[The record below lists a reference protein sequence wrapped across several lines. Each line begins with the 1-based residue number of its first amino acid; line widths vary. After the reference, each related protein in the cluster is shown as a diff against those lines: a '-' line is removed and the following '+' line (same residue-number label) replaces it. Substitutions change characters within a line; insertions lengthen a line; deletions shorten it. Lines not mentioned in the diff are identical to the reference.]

1 MIKINISSKTIEN
14 FITQVLSNFYND
26 KNQKIVFKKEED
38 NKVKWSIDI
47 GAINRLIK
55 RKLKNYPKEID
66 LEKLITL
73 DYKELCDLKD
83 FIDKINLLQI

>member
-38 NKVKWSIDI
+38 NKVK
-47 GAINRLIK
+47 
-55 RKLKNYPKEID
+55 
-66 LEKLITL
+66 
-73 DYKELCDLKD
+73 
-83 FIDKINLLQI
+83 